1 MGTPERL
8 ADVDRELASFGKSDE
23 LLGAVIQRARDGAPS
38 ALDAIDAVL
47 DGLSERSRSEPAP
60 AEATAPVAEPP
71 RARPPTPPP
80 PARPLTAKPP
90 PRPPAPAR
98 APSSFPRPASIPA
111 APRVETVPPPGMVAK
126 PATWERPAP
135 IEPPPEDGSG
145 LVELPDEILRGAAL
159 PPVLELDVED
169 PPAAR
174 RPIEPPVEEE
184 PTDASPAIAAR
195 VAAIRAAAAQAR
207 DIPPAPAR
215 APSVRPPRPPSEA
228 PVPDTT
234 PPGAPAVEAFEDT
247 TDVRDPNSLEN
258 ALLTSDEVI
267 GEEPTGEVVLPPPAT
282 RDDRPLANLFDD
294 AAPASVAPGP
304 LADLFDD
311 PRPEAEPAAHQDLAD
326 LLGADLQEALAA
338 GGHGADGSRPLDDD
352 GDATALFGDPL
363 APRSSLPPRPP
374 GDVLDAQLDSIVGDS
389 LSNAVEPSD
398 MPPSG
403 EFELMIDEDVLVL
416 DDLELGE
423 GESSVGSSDD
433 GEGRIPRSQIPPPLP
448 SSQPPPPP
456 PGTQPKGLI
465 SRLLNRK

>member
-8 ADVDRELASFGKSDE
+8 ADVDRELASFGKGDDV
-23 LLGAVIQRARDGAPS
+23 LGAVIRRARDAAPS
-38 ALDAIDAVL
+38 SLDAIDAVL
-47 DGLSERSRSEPAP
+47 DGLSERRSEPPQPERTEAAAP
-60 AEATAPVAEPP
+60 EPA

-80 PARPLTAKPP
+80 PPRPLTARPP
-90 PRPPAPAR
+90 PPPARPA
-98 APSSFPRPASIPA
+98 SSFPRPASIPA
-111 APRVETVPPPGMVAK
+111 APRVETVPPPGMIAK

-145 LVELPDEILRGAAL
+145 LVQLPDELLRGAAL
-159 PPVLELDVED
+159 PPVLELDADD
-169 PPAAR
+169 PPTATRNA
-174 RPIEPPVEEE
+174 PPVEEE

-207 DIPPAPAR
+207 DIPPPPRRAASVRPAR
-215 APSVRPPRPPSEA
+215 APSEA
-228 PVPDTT
+228 PAPDTT
-234 PPGAPAVEAFEDT
+234 PPGAAAEAFEDT
-247 TDVRDPNSLEN
+247 TDIRDPNSLEN
-258 ALLTSDEVI
+258 ALLSSDEVI
-267 GEEPTGEVVLPPPAT
+267 GEEPTGEVALPPLT

-294 AAPASVAPGP
+294 ASIAPPPGSVAPGA

-311 PRPEAEPAAHQDLAD
+311 ARPEAEPAAHQDLAD

-338 GGHGADGSRPLDDD
+338 GGHGLDGSRPLDDD
-352 GDATALFGDPL
+352 DATALFGDPL

-374 GDVLDAQLDSIVGDS
+374 GDVLDAQLDSIVGEPM
-389 LSNAVEPSD
+389 SNAVEPSD

-416 DDLELGE
+416 DDVELGE

-433 GEGRIPRSQIPPPLP
+433 GEGRIPRSQIPPAMP
-448 SSQPPPPP
+448 SSAPPPPP